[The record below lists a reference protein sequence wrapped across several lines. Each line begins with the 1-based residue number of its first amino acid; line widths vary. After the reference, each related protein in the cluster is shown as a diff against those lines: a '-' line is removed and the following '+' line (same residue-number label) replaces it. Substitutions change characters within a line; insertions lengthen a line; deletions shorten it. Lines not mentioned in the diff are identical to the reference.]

1 MITVRKWKMDNKL
14 IKHLETVSTMFD
26 TNILLPRDIAM
37 NLLRRSL
44 GDRFL
49 MYLLNLSKEDELE
62 KALEKIP
69 LGRFNKLTLIM
80 VLATPVLLEN
90 PDLSTVPGTFCRSFE
105 KEISLLDEIRMQ
117 NGAVPYLVPVTG
129 DELYNHLV
137 KDAQQ
142 IFPTLL
148 MTEWGNG
155 LDTGNRFNRLENFF
169 QDGQAEFEDLL
180 CQEKCVKDLFHDCG
194 KRPETPSSFEDLCIS
209 TTFLPVLPLSALS
222 LKKAILSDAFYRANT
237 LDVDNDRDV
246 INKAIKESLHN
257 FRTLLLHGTSKAT
270 CVTIFDAVRPL
281 GSTSIDLDG
290 SELRLAT
297 DYERQMLLPKA
308 LDCPLVYISKFDDEL
323 LGVGKT
329 SKVFETIDANS
340 FSNNFYKY
348 KEDGESFSWAE
359 SVSNDLTVIRAAII
373 LATED
378 AEYRTAR
385 LCGQCLFVP
394 YGFVSS
400 KLETGREDQA
410 FLTKKRSTEVDLAE
424 VKRWFLLL
432 KVSKFSFGA
441 LRRLVIAFS
450 ERQNQEDAILDLLI
464 VLESILGSS
473 TETSFKL
480 SLCISKLLN
489 PTDKDARRNMFNQM
503 KRAYDLRSRIIH
515 GAKKNP
521 KKHNEESTLNFL
533 SEVAIKLIK
542 VLLTDRNDLLST
554 KPDKRINAIALL

>member
-1 MITVRKWKMDNKL
+1 MDDKL

-49 MYLLNLSKEDELE
+49 MYLLNLSNKDELE
-62 KALEKIP
+62 SALEKLP
-69 LGRFNKLTLIM
+69 LDRFKKLTLIM

-117 NGAVPYLVPVTG
+117 NDGVSYLVPVTG
-129 DELYNHLV
+129 DGLYDHLV

-155 LDTGNRFNRLENFF
+155 LDTGNKFNRLENFF
-169 QDGQAEFEDLL
+169 QDRQVEFKDLL
-180 CQEKCVKDLFHDCG
+180 CQEKCIEDLLRDCE
-194 KRPETPSSFEDLCIS
+194 RHSTEPSSFEDLCIS

-222 LKKAILSDAFYRANT
+222 LKKAIISDAFYKANT

-257 FRTLLLHGTSKAT
+257 FRTLLLHGTGEAI
-270 CVTIFDAVRPL
+270 CVTVFDAIRPL

-290 SELRLAT
+290 GELRSAT

-308 LDCPLVYISKFDDEL
+308 LDCPLVYVTKFDDEL

-329 SKVFETIDANS
+329 SKVFETIDAS
-340 FSNNFYKY
+340 TFARSFYKY
-348 KEDGESFSWAE
+348 KEGGERFSWAK
-359 SVSNDLTVIRAAII
+359 SVSNDITAIQAAII
-373 LATED
+373 LAN
-378 AEYRTAR
+378 AGVEYGTAK

-394 YGFVSS
+394 YGFVGS
-400 KLETGREDQA
+400 KLKTSEENQVFFTE
-410 FLTKKRSTEVDLAE
+410 KRSTEVDLEE
-424 VKRWFLLL
+424 VKRWFNLL
-432 KVSKFSFGA
+432 KTSNFPFGA
-441 LRRLVIAFS
+441 LRRFVTAFS
-450 ERQNQEDAILDLLI
+450 ERQNQEDAIIDLLI

-480 SLCISKLLN
+480 SLCVSKLLN
-489 PTDKDARRNMFNQM
+489 PADEVARGNMFNQM
-503 KRAYDLRSRIIH
+503 KAAYDLRSKIVH
-515 GAKKNP
+515 GAKKNQ
-521 KKHNEESTLNFL
+521 KKHNEESTLAFL
-533 SEVAIKLIK
+533 REVTIRLIK
-542 VLLTDRNDLLST
+542 VLLTEKSDLLKI